1 MTRVELEARDGF
13 TLIEL
18 LVVIAIIS
26 LLAAML
32 LPALSNARDQARKV
46 VCASNLRQIA
56 IGMRMYLDD
65 YNGYFWPYS
74 TSEPSGVFWWFGF
87 EAGGA
92 GSGTDRPLDKTEG
105 LLAPFVNSID
115 ENLECPSF
123 PYGSST
129 FYRKFAERSAT
140 YGYNKRLELKHESQY
155 EDRTS
160 QVFAFVDAVH
170 FDLGTTFN
178 EGHYVYFPAWEE
190 PPGIWK
196 SGYAHFRHRGS
207 ANVLYLDGHVASQ
220 QMRGAAFDST
230 PDKYGCEW
238 PAGNLIADD
247 GTVATIDGR

>member
-1 MTRVELEARDGF
+1 MTRMELEARDGF

-18 LVVIAIIS
+18 LVVVAIIS
-26 LLAAML
+26 VLAAML

-46 VCASNLRQIA
+46 VCASNLKQIA

-65 YNGYFWPYS
+65 HNGYFWLLS
-74 TSEPSGVFWWFGF
+74 TNEPDGILWWFGF
-87 EAGGA
+87 QSGFAN
-92 GSGTDRPLDKTEG
+92 SGTDRPLDKTEG
-105 LLAPFVNSID
+105 ILAAYVNSID

-123 PYGSST
+123 PYDSPT

-140 YGYNKRLELKHESQY
+140 YGYNKKLQWKRESQY
-155 EDRTS
+155 EDRAS

-170 FDLGTTFN
+170 FDFGTTFN
-178 EGHYVYFPAWEE
+178 EGHYVDLPGWGE

-196 SGYAHFRHRGS
+196 SGYAHFRHRGA
-207 ANVLYLDGHVASQ
+207 ANVLYLDGHVAPQ
-220 QMRGAAFDST
+220 LMRGVPFDST
-230 PDKYGCEW
+230 PDKYGCKW